1 MRWRGFQLRARKI
14 VRYIIS
20 NGPPIKIAP
29 ARIDAN
35 ALKVPVNW
43 TTSSVTGRHSPL
55 TSPCTKC
62 EKAPILQAVFRL
74 QTVPRML
81 AMGPSTSPHGQL
93 HVWRAKNGSTSV
105 HPDLGPASCVRC
117 GAEERAGAHLSVLVH
132 EQKRHAVR
140 ASCPC
145 QLAITGRGFVLRAHP
160 IEVAGRPRRG
170 GRASSRPAPARSDR
184 PSLRRGG
191 PARWRPLF
199 CLHDAGCC
207 THLVTRPLL
216 GSQLARKISLV
227 WRRGTGR
234 RNEFQVFAKSS
245 ESAVKQSQPGNVIAR
260 CRLMA
265 QTAR

>member
-1 MRWRGFQLRARKI
+1 VVVAWEVPQSSAGLPKTS
-14 VRYIIS
+14 VRS
-20 NGPPIKIAP
+20 GLGPIKIAP

-160 IEVAGRPRRG
+160 IEVAGRPRRR

-191 PARWRPLF
+191 AWRGGDRYF
-199 CLHDAGCC
+199 VCTMRVLHPPGHAA
-207 THLVTRPLL
+207 
-216 GSQLARKISLV
+216 LARQSAGKKDQSCLAS
-227 WRRGTGR
+227 RNGT
-234 RNEFQVFAKSS
+234 
-245 ESAVKQSQPGNVIAR
+245 SQRVPSVR
-260 CRLMA
+260 EEL
-265 QTAR
+265 

>member
-1 MRWRGFQLRARKI
+1 
-14 VRYIIS
+14 
-20 NGPPIKIAP
+20 
-29 ARIDAN
+29 
-35 ALKVPVNW
+35 
-43 TTSSVTGRHSPL
+43 
-55 TSPCTKC
+55 
-62 EKAPILQAVFRL
+62 
-74 QTVPRML
+74 
-81 AMGPSTSPHGQL
+81 MGPSTSPHGQL

-160 IEVAGRPRRG
+160 IEVAGRPRRR

-191 PARWRPLF
+191 PGAVETLI
-199 CLHDAGCC
+199 LIDAGCC

-216 GSQLARKISLV
+216 GNQLARKISLV

-234 RNEFQVFAKSS
+234 RNEFQVFASGHRHSVCRIAALS
-245 ESAVKQSQPGNVIAR
+245 ETRQQ
-260 CRLMA
+260 CL
-265 QTAR
+265 

>member
-1 MRWRGFQLRARKI
+1 ML
-14 VRYIIS
+14 
-20 NGPPIKIAP
+20 
-29 ARIDAN
+29 
-35 ALKVPVNW
+35 PVDI
-43 TTSSVTGRHSPL
+43 R
-55 TSPCTKC
+55 PCTKC

-160 IEVAGRPRRG
+160 IEVAGRPRRR
-170 GRASSRPAPARSDR
+170 GRASKPPRARTIGSAEPSSRWAGAVETVI
-184 PSLRRGG
+184 
-191 PARWRPLF
+191 LF
-199 CLHDAGCC
+199 
-207 THLVTRPLL
+207 
-216 GSQLARKISLV
+216 
-227 WRRGTGR
+227 
-234 RNEFQVFAKSS
+234 
-245 ESAVKQSQPGNVIAR
+245 AR
-260 CRLMA
+260 CRVLHPPGHA
-265 QTAR
+265 ALARQSAGKKDQSCLASRNGTSQRVPSVREEL

>member
-1 MRWRGFQLRARKI
+1 VLPVDIHHSLRPALSARKPPFC
-14 VRYIIS
+14 RLFFACRLSRECSLWGRRLRPTDSCMCGGRRTARPRSTTIS
-20 NGPPIKIAP
+20 GPRA
-29 ARIDAN
+29 ACAA
-35 ALKVPVNW
+35 AL
-43 TTSSVTGRHSPL
+43 
-55 TSPCTKC
+55 
-62 EKAPILQAVFRL
+62 
-74 QTVPRML
+74 
-81 AMGPSTSPHGQL
+81 
-93 HVWRAKNGSTSV
+93 
-105 HPDLGPASCVRC
+105 
-117 GAEERAGAHLSVLVH
+117 EERAGAHLHLTVRVH
-132 EQKRHAVR
+132 ERARRAVR

-160 IEVAGRPRRG
+160 IEVAGRPRRR

>member
-1 MRWRGFQLRARKI
+1 VVVAWEVPQSSAGLPKTS
-14 VRYIIS
+14 VRS
-20 NGPPIKIAP
+20 GLGPIKIAP

-145 QLAITGRGFVLRAHP
+145 QV
-160 IEVAGRPRRG
+160 EVG
-170 GRASSRPAPARSDR
+170 
-184 PSLRRGG
+184 L
-191 PARWRPLF
+191 ARWRPLF